1 MTLAR
6 ILVISAVLTLAP
18 AACATSTTAGTAA
31 TPAADLQH
39 EFDARSEGLQS
50 AEAAKD
56 IDRVM
61 TFWAP
66 NAVLQVQG
74 APAIQGTAAIRQA
87 YNGMLPGIA
96 ALRSERT
103 AVAIARSGDLAYET
117 GTNFITANTPAG
129 PTPVT
134 SKYVIVWTRHDGSPW
149 LVQTIAVTGNP
160 Q

>member
-6 ILVISAVLTLAP
+6 ILMISAVLTLAP
-18 AACATSTTAGTAA
+18 AACATSTTSTAA

-56 IDRVM
+56 VDRIM

-66 NAVLQVQG
+66 DAAFHLDGAPVIQG
-74 APAIQGTAAIRQA
+74 AAAIRQA
-87 YNGMLPGIA
+87 YVGMVPTVASI
-96 ALRSERT
+96 RSERT
-103 AVAIARSGDLAYET
+103 GVEIARSGDMAYET
-117 GTNFITANTPAG
+117 GTNYITANTPSG

-134 SKYVIVWTRHDGSPW
+134 SKYLIVWTRHEGAPW
-149 LVQTIAVTGNP
+149 VVQAISVTNNP
-160 Q
+160 R